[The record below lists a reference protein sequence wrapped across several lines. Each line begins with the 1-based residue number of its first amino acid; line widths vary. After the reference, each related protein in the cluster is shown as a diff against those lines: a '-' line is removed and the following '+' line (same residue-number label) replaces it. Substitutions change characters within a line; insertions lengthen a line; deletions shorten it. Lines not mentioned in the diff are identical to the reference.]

1 MAEFAA
7 GYTGAKVEVADS
19 DGIVLD
25 VICEVVVS
33 FGHCT
38 DEDGNTFIL
47 VKALDV
53 VPHPHHFSVETE
65 SDLPAIGRE
74 VVCDGILDN
83 LDELLLGGR

>member
-1 MAEFAA
+1 MTKFAA
-7 GYTGAKVEVADS
+7 GYTGAEIEVADS

-38 DEDGNTFIL
+38 DENSNTFIL
-47 VKALDV
+47 VETLDV

-65 SDLPAIGRE
+65 GDLPAIGRE
-74 VVCDGILDN
+74 MVRDGILND
-83 LDELLLGGR
+83 LYELLL